1 MTYGIQPTTFTSM
14 KTRPVLEYDDVLLEQ
29 RYSEV
34 LSRKDVSTKSYFSR
48 NIPVNFPVAAA
59 PMVAVVGGEMVS
71 TFAQLG
77 MVAVTHRFQ
86 SIEQQAKDLDWTK
99 HGSGTLVGSVGIS
112 SPRRAVMEARRLSEA
127 GADGVVVDVAHGGLQ
142 SVMNT
147 VLDLKKYVPELDVI
161 AGNVM
166 TADLAQRLES
176 AGADAIR
183 VGIGPGAVCTTRMKT
198 GVGGG
203 QLTAV
208 YECAQ
213 AVKVPVIADG
223 GIREYGDIVKALAA
237 GASCVMIGSMFA
249 GTPESPLLTD
259 EEGNR
264 VHRGSAYPHE
274 GKAVKV
280 EPKPSV
286 RVIIDEMNAALRS
299 GMTYLGARTIA
310 EMPSK
315 AIFRVKNSRS

>member
-1 MTYGIQPTTFTSM
+1 MR
-14 KTRPVLEYDDVLLEQ
+14 TRPVLEYDDVLLEQ
-29 RYSEV
+29 QYSEV
-34 LSRKDVSTKSYFSR
+34 LSRRDVDTSSYFSR
-48 NIPVNFPVAAA
+48 NIPIRFPVAAA
-59 PMVAVVGGEMVS
+59 PMKAVVGRDMVMA
-71 TFAQLG
+71 FAQRG

-86 SIEQQAKDLDWTK
+86 HIEDQVYDLGKGWAGPFDAP
-99 HGSGTLVGSVGIS
+99 LVGSVGIS
-112 SPRRAVMEARRLSEA
+112 EPKRTIQDARNLSAA
-127 GADGVVVDVAHGGLQ
+127 GAKGVVIDVAHGGLQ
-142 SVMNT
+142 SVINT
-147 VLDLKKYVPELDVI
+147 ILDIKKYVPELDVI

-166 TADLAQRLES
+166 TADLASRLEA

-213 AVKVPVIADG
+213 AVEVPVIADG

-237 GASCVMIGSMFA
+237 GASSVMIGSMFA
-249 GTPESPLLTD
+249 GTPEAPWLKD

-264 VHRGSAYPHE
+264 IHQGSAYPHE
-274 GKAVKV
+274 GTSILV
-280 EPKPSV
+280 EEKPSV
-286 RVIIDEMNAALRS
+286 HQMIHEMDAALRS

-310 EMPSK
+310 EMPAK
-315 AIFRVKNSRS
+315 AVFRVKNSR